1 MNATTPANRRTL
13 SIVISAAALIV
24 GLLAALWLR
33 PSPVTA
39 LQSGTLLKTPRA
51 LPAFSAIDQ
60 DGATFGP
67 AQLQGHWTLIFP
79 GFTTC
84 PDVCPT
90 TLALLRNVE
99 AGLGDKA
106 QQLRVAMLSVDP
118 DRDTP
123 AQLKLYLQSF
133 SPRFI
138 GFTAP
143 EPQLTEIARALGVA
157 YVRVPGA
164 TPETYTMDH
173 SAALILLNPRG
184 EIAGYMTPP
193 FDSATLGADLAALI
207 P

>member
-1 MNATTPANRRTL
+1 MNAKSPVNRRAL
-13 SIVISAAALIV
+13 FIVIGAAALIV
-24 GLLAALWLR
+24 GLLAALWLQ
-33 PSPVTA
+33 PQATTS
-39 LQSGTLLKTPRA
+39 LQSGTLLPQPRA
-51 LPAFSAIDQ
+51 LPAFSLIDQ
-60 DGATFGP
+60 DGSAFGP

-79 GFTTC
+79 GFTSC

-118 DRDTP
+118 ERDTP
-123 AQLKLYLQSF
+123 ARLKLYLQSF

-138 GFTAP
+138 GITAA

-164 TPETYTMDH
+164 SRETYTMDH

-193 FDSATLGADLAALI
+193 FDPAKLGADLAALI